1 MRLRASHAQPRTQHG
16 GDGADKHWVRV
27 GAASVAGTRSSM
39 LGSIEFSGKGSWGV
53 GGDVCS
59 SPSGVVQNNAS
70 KVRNAISR
78 PSSLRVGITRCYS
91 RNCPASPCPAASR
104 SEADTR
110 ARVASGN
117 SGSKFCIS

>member
-70 KVRNAISR
+70 KRNSR
-78 PSSLRVGITRCYS
+78 PRSLRVGIT
-91 RNCPASPCPAASR
+91 
-104 SEADTR
+104 
-110 ARVASGN
+110 G
-117 SGSKFCIS
+117 SGSGHGPPVTV

>member
-78 PSSLRVGITRCYS
+78 PSSLRVGITRLECTHDRLGS
-91 RNCPASPCPAASR
+91 
-104 SEADTR
+104 SETVPTTA
-110 ARVASGN
+110 VPW
-117 SGSKFCIS
+117 